1 MRKILFIVVVVL
13 FVISTPFVT
22 LSVINKLKV
31 HPDAKLAELPPVVP
45 PKEPQPNLPPEKP
58 SEKPAATP
66 EKPKA
71 EPKKEEDKTATPE
84 FLKGY
89 WDGYMGVRMPIL
101 KFSLS
106 DDYRQGHM
114 LGVYDKKHDIK
125 RYTMPKDLLKDDKK
139 KDDKKKE

>member
-1 MRKILFIVVVVL
+1 MRKILVLIIVALFI
-13 FVISTPFVT
+13 ISTPFIT
-22 LSVINKLKV
+22 LSIMEKV
-31 HPDAKLAELPPVVP
+31 RVQPEGKLAELPPVTP
-45 PKEPQPNLPPEKP
+45 PKEPQPNLPP
-58 SEKPAATP
+58 EKPAATP

-71 EPKKEEDKTATPE
+71 EPKKEEEKTASPE

-89 WDGYMGVRMPIL
+89 WDGYMGYKMPIF

-106 DDYRQGHM
+106 EDYRQGHM

-125 RYTMPKDLLKDDKK
+125 RYAMPKELLKDDKK